1 MDLDSQ
7 LASIDAD
14 GRHIAE
20 VTRAAPDRHVP
31 SCPDWTGRDLLA
43 HVSRSTRLLAAIVEA
58 GGAQPAPLPDLTVDE
73 ADATYDENLQRMIAT
88 MRATPPDAPAF
99 NWSVTAQV
107 AGFWSRR
114 ALHELAV
121 HRWDADTINT
131 AEPAPVPSEVAV
143 DGIAEFFEVFVPT
156 GLAAGMAPPSPVT
169 LVLEITDTGQRQ
181 EHPLPE
187 PGGPETVLRGTASD
201 LLLAVWRRH
210 DPLAHHAGGDPAVLA
225 AWPSI

>member
-1 MDLDSQ
+1 MDLDFQ
-7 LASIDAD
+7 LASIEADA
-14 GRHIAE
+14 RHIAA
-20 VTRAAPDRHVP
+20 VTRAAPDRQVP

-43 HVSRSTRLLAAIVEA
+43 HVSRFTRLLPALLEA
-58 GGAQPAPLPDLTVDE
+58 GGAQPDSLPDLTVEE
-73 ADATYDENLQRMIAT
+73 AAADYDENLQRMIAT

-99 NWSVTAQV
+99 TWSVAAPV

-114 ALHELAV
+114 AVHELAV
-121 HRWDADTINT
+121 HRWDADTITT
-131 AEPAPVPSEVAV
+131 AEPAPVPTEVAV
-143 DGIAEFFEVFVPT
+143 DGIAEFFEVFVRT
-156 GLAAGMAPPSPVT
+156 GLAAGMVPPAAVT

-187 PGGPETVLRGTASD
+187 PGPQTTLRGTASD

-210 DPLAHHAGGDPAVLA
+210 DPLAHHADGDPTVLA